1 MELQQLIY
9 FAEIAKLQNITK
21 AANQLYISQ
30 PALSKSM
37 RHLEEELDVPLF
49 VRQGKNIYLTSSG
62 ELFYQRVQ
70 GILADIQS
78 AKRQMQEFNQNADV
92 SVRLKIRALSG
103 IMPEILN
110 QFLKLH
116 PQIRFSLQHGGEL
129 AVTETDY
136 DFIIRSVP
144 TEDEARNKALLLRED
159 ICLIVPEAHPL
170 AKEKSCTFSQLSE
183 FPLIHPAK
191 NCYFSDTLSSIFSAN
206 GYHPDI
212 QISCDEPN
220 TIINL
225 VRQNF
230 GISFM
235 SEYSI
240 SPSMQKGIKLIP
252 MSEADFTR
260 DVYLIWPDGAYMPQA
275 AQYFKKF
282 ILKYCAEQYGTALK

>member
-37 RHLEEELDVPLF
+37 RHLEEELDTPLF
-49 VRQGKNIYLTSSG
+49 VRRGKNIYLTPSG
-62 ELFYQRVQ
+62 QLFYQRVQ

-78 AKRQMQEFNQNADV
+78 TKREMQEFNQNAGV

-110 QFLKLH
+110 KFLELH
-116 PQIRFSLQHGGEL
+116 PQTRFSLQHGGEL

-136 DFIIRSVP
+136 DFIIRSAP
-144 TEDEARNKALLLRED
+144 SEDEARNKALLLHED
-159 ICLIVPEAHPL
+159 ICLIVPESHPL

-191 NCYFSDTLSSIFSAN
+191 NCYFNDTLGSIFSAN
-206 GYHPDI
+206 EYHPNI
-212 QISCDEPN
+212 QISCDDPH
-220 TIINL
+220 TIVNL

-235 SEYSI
+235 SEYTI
-240 SPSMQKGIKLIP
+240 SPSMQNGIKLIP
-252 MSEADFTR
+252 MDEEDFTR
-260 DVYLIWPDGAYMPQA
+260 DVYLIWSDGAYIPQA

-282 ILKYCAEQYGTALK
+282 ILKYCAEQYGSM